1 MALHIFRS
9 ARAALE
15 ATRGTD
21 LTPTRLI
28 YQDEIEHQQEV
39 ATIRPQQLR
48 NSYVGWY
55 SAAAGTETNTLR
67 RSGALSYNDAVWD
80 MNTHVKAVA
89 SGTGAGADK
98 TWTFLPTHTSDD
110 IKSATMQLGY
120 SDGLSATQPGVRLNY
135 CLGDEYRIKWDKKD
149 DDGSVSFASQMV
161 SPKAAAQ
168 ISAFTGSLSDRTVT
182 LISATGT
189 VVTVDT
195 TTIGTTPDNFWTDVE
210 WTLNNGYRNL
220 YTLNNTTAAQD
231 TFRPNARAWKLAGSR
246 YYAGA
251 VADTEWDAF
260 VAKTPRKVRIK
271 TTGPVLGGSFYSIQ
285 LDLYGVYTAMEWGER
300 DGLGMHKFT
309 LEPIYDTTA
318 LTDFQ
323 VIVVTAEAAIT

>member
-15 ATRGTD
+15 SVRGTD

-28 YQDEIEHQQEV
+28 YQDEVEHQQEV

-80 MNTHVKAVA
+80 LNTHVKAVA

-110 IKSATMQLGY
+110 IKSATVQLAY
-120 SDGLSATQPGVRLNY
+120 SDGLGATQPGVKLNY
-135 CLGDEYRIKWDKKD
+135 CLGDEYRIKWDKAG
-149 DDGSVSFASQMV
+149 DGIVSFASQMV
-161 SPKAAAQ
+161 SPKAATQ
-168 ISAFTGSLSDRTVT
+168 ITAFTGSLSDRTVT

-195 TTIGTTPDNFWTDVE
+195 TTIGTTTDNYWTDVE
-210 WTLNNGYRNL
+210 WTLTNGYTNL

-231 TFRPNARAWKLAGSR
+231 TFRPMARAWKLEGTR
-246 YYAGA
+246 YYAGGT
-251 VADTEWDAF
+251 ADTEWDAYI
-260 VAKTPRKVRIK
+260 AKTVRKIRIK
-271 TTGPVLGGSFYSIQ
+271 TTGPALGGSNYSIQ
-285 LDLYGVYTAMEWGER
+285 LDLYGVYTAMEWGET

-309 LEPIYDTTA
+309 LEPIYDATA

-323 VIVVTAEAAIT
+323 AIVVTSESAIT